1 VNPRICASILPENI
15 DSSLSL
21 VEIAEEQ
28 GVDFIEIRLDLIK
41 DYHRLSDITCCSNL
55 PKIATIRTLDSHG
68 FFPGSERER
77 KLALLEAAKA
87 NFEFIDFEISNHNSN
102 KIISE
107 FEDFALRKIISYHD
121 YNKTPSI
128 FHLKEILSKQK
139 GKGADICKIVTTA
152 KTAYDN
158 IVLLNFTRE
167 ASTTTSLICFSMGKL
182 GQTSRILAP
191 LFGGFLTMASVEK
204 KAETASG
211 QLTVQ
216 EMKRIYKVLGV

>member
-1 VNPRICASILPENI
+1 
-15 DSSLSL
+15 

-28 GVDFIEIRLDLIK
+28 DVDFIEIRLDLIK
-41 DYHRLSDITCCSNL
+41 DYHSLGDITCCSNL
-55 PKIATIRTLDSHG
+55 PKIATIRTLDNHG

-87 NFEFIDFEISNHNSN
+87 NFEFIDFEISTHNSN
-102 KIISE
+102 RIIGE
-107 FEDFALRKIISYHD
+107 FEDFHLRKIISYHD
-121 YNKTPSI
+121 YNKTPSM

-139 GKGADICKIVTTA
+139 GKGADVCKIVTTA
-152 KTAYDN
+152 KTGYDN

-167 ASTTTSLICFSMGKL
+167 ASTTTSLICFSMGEL
-182 GQTSRILAP
+182 GRTSRILSP
-191 LFGGFLTMASVEK
+191 LFGGFLTMASIEK

-211 QLTVQ
+211 QLTIQ